1 MSIVVERTMISM
13 EFIIN
18 SVFALT
24 MSQIAAMKGVKL
36 SAVSTVMGI
45 PALNVAAPIESVFMK
60 LEQKQ

>member
-1 MSIVVERTMISM
+1 MISM